1 MAPPVAQA
9 ENPPKRI
16 IPRIRFGGSGL
27 TRGLVTGYLSIMVLL
42 PIAAILTRAFSE
54 GDSLGAAITFFW
66 DAISSPDSVRVLKL
80 TFLCSL
86 AVVVINGF
94 FGTIIAWILVRDDFP
109 GKKVLNMI
117 IDLPFALPTIVAG
130 LTLLAL
136 YGDSGATEG
145 TFLHITFVQGT
156 QIGVILALLFV
167 TMPFVVRSVQPT
179 LMELDKD
186 MEEAAASLGASG
198 LTIFRRVILPN
209 LMPALMAGAALA
221 FARAIGE
228 FGSLVLLS
236 NSFDTKVASI
246 YIFEQVEAGRE
257 TTAASVSLILLVLSV
272 SVLFAIQW
280 FGRRVARG

>member
-1 MAPPVAQA
+1 MPPTVAQA
-9 ENPPKRI
+9 ETPPRRI
-16 IPRIRFGGSGL
+16 PQIRFGGSGL

-42 PIAAILTRAFSE
+42 PIAAIITRAFSE
-54 GDSLGAAITFFW
+54 GDSVGAAITFFW
-66 DAISSPDSVRVLKL
+66 DAITTPDSIQVLKL

-94 FGTIIAWILVRDDFP
+94 FGTVIAWVLVRDEFP
-109 GKKVLNMI
+109 GKRFLNMI

-136 YGDSGATEG
+136 YGDSGVTEG

-156 QIGVILALLFV
+156 QIGVVLALLFV

-198 LTIFRRVILPN
+198 FTIFRKVILPN

-228 FGSLVLLS
+228 FGSLVLLA

-257 TTAASVSLILLVLSV
+257 TTAASLSV
-272 SVLFAIQW
+272 VLLFLSVAILFTIQW
-280 FGRRVARG
+280 FGRRSVRG